1 MQEPQFALSRFG
13 PFVNRRE
20 WMQIGFSSMLG
31 LCLPGLLTQRTAS
44 AASSTKTASRAKNVI
59 LIYQTGGASQI
70 DTLDPKPEA
79 PVDIRGEFS
88 PIATSIPGVQISE
101 HLPRFAQQ
109 ADRWAIVRS
118 MSHRNTGHLTAT
130 HQVLTG
136 MPVPGLPEDLG
147 QDKVAT
153 RQDWPCYAA
162 VLDYLRPRSDSV
174 PSGVNLPTFLIEGPL
189 TWPGQHAGLLG
200 AQHDPWQIR
209 RDPNEPNFREETL
222 RLLDGISLSR
232 LEGRRGLMA
241 TVERQRAALAGA
253 EQQLSGQYEAAF
265 NLLISGSLAQAFE
278 LDREPAAVRN
288 RYGRHMFGQSLLLAR
303 RLIESGVQIVQCNMG
318 IVQSWDNHV
327 DIFNVLRERLLP
339 PFDRAVEAL
348 MDDLRDRG
356 RLDETLVVIFGEF
369 GRTPKLS
376 VFPGNTKLG
385 RDHWP
390 FVFSAAF
397 AGAGV
402 QGGQVI
408 GSSDRIGAYPATNP
422 IGPRDFAA
430 TIFDALGIGPETTIH
445 DRLGRP
451 LQVCSGEPMRALYS
465 GAAS

>member
-1 MQEPQFALSRFG
+1 
-13 PFVNRRE
+13 
-20 WMQIGFSSMLG
+20 
-31 LCLPGLLTQRTAS
+31 
-44 AASSTKTASRAKNVI
+44 
-59 LIYQTGGASQI
+59 
-70 DTLDPKPEA
+70 
-79 PVDIRGEFS
+79 
-88 PIATSIPGVQISE
+88 
-101 HLPRFAQQ
+101 
-109 ADRWAIVRS
+109 
-118 MSHRNTGHLTAT
+118 
-130 HQVLTG
+130 
-136 MPVPGLPEDLG
+136 
-147 QDKVAT
+147 
-153 RQDWPCYAA
+153 
-162 VLDYLRPRSDSV
+162 
-174 PSGVNLPTFLIEGPL
+174 
-189 TWPGQHAGLLG
+189 
-200 AQHDPWQIR
+200 
-209 RDPNEPNFREETL
+209 
-222 RLLDGISLSR
+222 
-232 LEGRRGLMA
+232 
-241 TVERQRAALAGA
+241 
-253 EQQLSGQYEAAF
+253 
-265 NLLISGSLAQAFE
+265 
-278 LDREPAAVRN
+278 
-288 RYGRHMFGQSLLLAR
+288 
-303 RLIESGVQIVQCNMG
+303 
-318 IVQSWDNHV
+318 
-327 DIFNVLRERLLP
+327 
-339 PFDRAVEAL
+339 L